1 MIPAAPVAAASA
13 QATPM
18 PIPTAPRRLVTIVL
32 PAKNE
37 EAAIG
42 RTLRSLP
49 IATLRTMG
57 FDSEVVVLDGN
68 SHDATAAIAR
78 SWGATVITDRRPGKG
93 NAFSHARDRFRGQ
106 FVVMLDADGTY
117 AADAI
122 PRVVARL
129 AFGDADVVMG
139 RRVLQKGAMSRI
151 HEYGNSLLSVGAT
164 LLYARAC
171 PDLCTGLWGF
181 RAEALQ
187 RLPLQAKGFELEA
200 ELFSLSARLGLRIEQ
215 VRTDYLPRHGKA
227 KLSGGPD
234 GLRIGWF
241 LVRSRFRPARP
252 QRSRVH
258 ATLASADVE
267 APRPEGSA

>member
-1 MIPAAPVAAASA
+1 MPTFHRASSPLPGAQAGAAP
-13 QATPM
+13 
-18 PIPTAPRRLVTIVL
+18 PRRLVTIVL

-49 IATLRTMG
+49 LATLRAMG

-68 SHDATAAIAR
+68 SSDATARIAHE
-78 SWGATVITDRRPGKG
+78 WGATVITDRRPGKG
-93 NAFSHARDRFRGQ
+93 RALRHARDRFRGDP
-106 FVVMLDADGTY
+106 VVMLDADGTY
-117 AADAI
+117 APDAI

-129 AFGDADVVMG
+129 AFGTADVVMG

-151 HEYGNSLLSVGAT
+151 HEYGNSLLSVGAS

-181 RAEALQ
+181 RSAALAK
-187 RLPLQAKGFELEA
+187 LPLTSKGFELEA
-200 ELFSLSARLGLRIEQ
+200 DLFAMSARLGLRIEQ
-215 VRTDYLPRHGKA
+215 VRTDYLPRHGQA

-252 QRSRVH
+252 GRSRMH
-258 ATLASADVE
+258 AKVAASADAAESV
-267 APRPEGSA
+267 RPEGSA

>member
-1 MIPAAPVAAASA
+1 MTEPAPN
-13 QATPM
+13 
-18 PIPTAPRRLVTIVL
+18 PRRLVTIVL

-49 IATLRTMG
+49 LATLGAMG
-57 FDSEVVVLDGN
+57 FDTEVVVLDGN
-68 SHDATAAIAR
+68 SSDATARIAR
-78 SWGATVITDRRPGKG
+78 EWGATVITDRSPGKG
-93 NAFSHARDRFRGQ
+93 NALRNAVGRFRGDPI
-106 FVVMLDADGTY
+106 VMLDADGTY
-117 AADAI
+117 APDAI

-129 AFGDADVVMG
+129 AFGKADVVMG

-181 RAEALQ
+181 RADALR
-187 RLPLQAKGFELEA
+187 RLPLHARGFELEA
-200 ELFSLSARLGLRIEQ
+200 ELFAMSSRLGLKIEQ

-252 QRSRVH
+252 SRSRVR
-258 ATLASADVE
+258 AGIANEPPAE
-267 APRPEGSA
+267 ARRPEGSA

>member
-1 MIPAAPVAAASA
+1 MTDHRTAP
-13 QATPM
+13 TPK
-18 PIPTAPRRLVTIVL
+18 PHTSPAPRRLVTLVL

-49 IATLRTMG
+49 LATLKAMG
-57 FDSEVVVLDGN
+57 FDTEVVVLDGN

-78 SWGATVITDRRPGKG
+78 AWGATVITDRTPGKG
-93 NAFSHARDRFRGQ
+93 NAMRHARDRFRGDPI
-106 FVVMLDADGTY
+106 VMLDADGTY

-129 AFGDADVVMG
+129 AFGKADVVMG

-164 LLYARAC
+164 LLYARPC

-181 RAEALQ
+181 RAEALR
-187 RLPLQAKGFELEA
+187 RLPLKSRGFELEA
-200 ELFSLSARLGLRIEQ
+200 ELFAMSSRLGLRIEQ
-215 VRTDYLPRHGKA
+215 VRTDYLPRRGQA

-241 LVRSRFRPARP
+241 LVRARFRPARP
-252 QRSRVH
+252 SRARMRSGVS
-258 ATLASADVE
+258 TDSAHEPAVLH
-267 APRPEGSA
+267 PEGSA